1 MEYRPEA
8 YNKWYVYDIYDTEKR
23 TYLPQSAVREF
34 CERQNLTY
42 VKTFYEG
49 PFVSWE
55 HCRSFVGQSEIA
67 LDQGEGAIVKNQ
79 TKLGA
84 EDRENPS
91 VIKIVCENFAEV
103 RKKKKQVEDPE
114 KRSEIGKAQAIVEQI
129 VTPRRVEKEWM
140 KMRDEGLI
148 ADLEVKQ
155 NIQILAKNLP
165 MRIYQDCVKEEPEL
179 VNSCR
184 EYFGKLCQKRVM
196 KLIREIEASRK

>member
-1 MEYRPEA
+1 M
-8 YNKWYVYDIYDTEKR
+8 D
-23 TYLPQSAVREF
+23 
-34 CERQNLTY
+34 
-42 VKTFYEG
+42 
-49 PFVSWE
+49 
-55 HCRSFVGQSEIA
+55 
-67 LDQGEGAIVKNQ
+67 
-79 TKLGA
+79 
-84 EDRENPS
+84 ED
-91 VIKIVCENFAEV
+91 
-103 RKKKKQVEDPE
+103 
-114 KRSEIGKAQAIVEQI
+114 
-129 VTPRRVEKEWM
+129 